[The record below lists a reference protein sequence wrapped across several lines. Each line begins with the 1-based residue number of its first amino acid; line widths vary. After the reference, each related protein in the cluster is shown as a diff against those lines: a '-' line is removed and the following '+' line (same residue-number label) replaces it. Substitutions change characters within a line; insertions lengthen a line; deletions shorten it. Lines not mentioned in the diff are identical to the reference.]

1 MNKLE
6 LPWLSFEWVFN
17 LHEPICVFMGL
28 WSFETGLEGE
38 KVIIFN
44 ANLMEKLSLGCFLA
58 IKVESIFSKM
68 RKAGTVEP

>member
-6 LPWLSFEWVFN
+6 LPWLSFERVFN
-17 LHEPICVFMGL
+17 LHEPLCVFMGL
-28 WSFETGLEGE
+28 WCFETNLEGE

-44 ANLMEKLSLGCFLA
+44 ADVMEKLSFGCFLA

-68 RKAGTVEP
+68 GKAGTVEP